1 MPFLFFEVG
10 VPGEPPFAD
19 ECLGAGALP
28 FSEECLVSAKSARLM
43 VIDDE
48 PMLGQTLQLAF
59 QDQHEVLVVSNGRS
73 ALELLANDSEFDL
86 ILCDLMMP
94 ETSGI
99 VVWEAL
105 NERQPEVL
113 PKFVFMT
120 GGAFT
125 DDARDFLENYQ
136 GRRLEKPFNVRQVE
150 ELLDSVIRSAG

>member
-1 MPFLFFEVG
+1 
-10 VPGEPPFAD
+10 
-19 ECLGAGALP
+19 
-28 FSEECLVSAKSARLM
+28 M

-94 ETSGI
+94 ETNGI

-105 NERQPEVL
+105 NYRQPEL
-113 PKFVFMT
+113 LSKFVFMT

-125 DDARDFLENYQ
+125 DDARDFLESYQ

-150 ELLDSVIRSAG
+150 ELLGSVIGSDG